1 MDKDLMLSLYRD
13 MVRIRRFEEEAA
25 RSYSRGKMGGFLH
38 LYIGQEAVAV
48 GAMSAIEPTDYIV
61 ATYREHG
68 HYLARVGDMKA
79 AMAELFGKAT
89 GCAKGRGGSMHYFDV
104 DKRFMGGHAIVG
116 GHVPIAAGIAFAS
129 KYRGEQDVTLCFFGE
144 GTANMGA
151 FHEGMSLAALWKLPV
166 VFICENNLYSMGTP
180 LYRTLA
186 VEDVAVRAK
195 GYPMQQEIVNGD
207 DVLEVREVVRRAAKR
222 AREESLPILV
232 EAKTYR
238 FRGHSM
244 SDPAKYRTK
253 EEVNEWKQ
261 RDPIFLLEQ
270 RIDDLG
276 IANKAQLKAIDD
288 EAKQE
293 VAEAVTFAEES
304 PQPDPSELY
313 DNVYYEAPQDDTV
326 HDDRDD
332 KVVPLSSRSRHAG

>member
-1 MDKDLMLSLYRD
+1 

-48 GAMSAIEPTDYIV
+48 GAISAIEPTDYIV
-61 ATYREHG
+61 ATYRDHG

-166 VFICENNLYSMGTP
+166 VFVCENNLYSMGTP
-180 LYRTLA
+180 LYRTLG

-270 RIDDLG
+270 RIFDLG
-276 IANKAQLKAIDD
+276 VANKAQLKAIDD
-288 EAKQE
+288 EAKQD
-293 VAEAVTFAEES
+293 VADAVTFAEES

-313 DNVYYEAPQDDTV
+313 DNVYYEAPQDDTA

-332 KVVPLSSRSRHAG
+332 KVVPLSGRSRHAG

>member
-151 FHEGMSLAALWKLPV
+151 FHEGMSLVALWKLPV

>member
-13 MVRIRRFEEEAA
+13 MIRIRRFEEEAA
-25 RSYSRGKMGGFLH
+25 RSYTRGKIGGFLH

-48 GAMSAIEPTDYIV
+48 GAISAVEPTDYIV

-68 HYLARVGDMKA
+68 HYLARVGDMNA
-79 AMAELFGKAT
+79 AMAELFGKVT
-89 GCAKGRGGSMHYFDV
+89 GCAKGKGGSMHFFDV
-104 DKRFMGGHAIVG
+104 EKRFLGGHAIVG

-129 KYRGEQDVTLCFFGE
+129 KYRGEPDVTLCFFGE
-144 GTANMGA
+144 GTANIGA
-151 FHEGMSLAALWKLPV
+151 FHEGMALASLWKLPV

-207 DVLEVREVVRRAAKR
+207 DVLEVRDAVRRAAKR
-222 AREESLPILV
+222 ARSENLPTLI

-253 EEVNEWKQ
+253 EEVEEWMK
-261 RDPIFLLEQ
+261 RDPI
-270 RIDDLG
+270 RILANRIYALG
-276 IANKAQLKAIDD
+276 IANEAQLQAIDD
-288 EAKQE
+288 EAKRE
-293 VAEAVTFAEES
+293 VAEAVKFADES
-304 PQPDPSELY
+304 PAPAPATLY
-313 DNVYYEAPQDDTV
+313 EHVYCETAQEEE
-326 HDDRDD
+326 
-332 KVVPLSSRSRHAG
+332 KVVPLSRRVQAGG

>member
-1 MDKDLMLSLYRD
+1 MLSLYRD

-144 GTANMGA
+144 GTANMVA

-222 AREESLPILV
+222 ARAESLPILV

>member
-13 MVRIRRFEEEAA
+13 MLRIRRFEEEAA
-25 RSYSRGKMGGFLH
+25 RAYTRGKIGGFLH

-48 GAMSAIEPTDYIV
+48 GAISAVAPTDYVV

-68 HYLARVGDMKA
+68 HYLARVGDMNT
-79 AMAELFGKAT
+79 AMAELFGKVT
-89 GCAKGRGGSMHYFDV
+89 GCSRGKGGSMHFFDAE
-104 DKRFMGGHAIVG
+104 KRFMGGHAIVG

-129 KYRGEQDVTLCFFGE
+129 KYRGEPDVTLCFFGE
-144 GTANMGA
+144 GTANIGA
-151 FHEGMSLAALWKLPV
+151 FHEGMALASLWKLPV
-166 VFICENNLYSMGTP
+166 VFVCENNLYSMGTP

-207 DVLEVREVVRRAAKR
+207 DVLEVRDAVRRAAKR
-222 AREESLPILV
+222 ARGESLPTLI

-253 EEVNEWKQ
+253 EEVEEWMK
-261 RDPIFLLEQ
+261 RDPI
-270 RIDDLG
+270 RILANRIYALG
-276 IANKAQLKAIDD
+276 IANEAQLQAIDD
-288 EAKQE
+288 EAKRE
-293 VAEAVTFAEES
+293 VAEAVKFADES
-304 PQPDPSELY
+304 PAPDPAAIYE
-313 DNVYYEAPQDDTV
+313 DVYCETV
-326 HDDRDD
+326 QEDE
-332 KVVPLSSRSRHAG
+332 KVVPLSRRAQAGG

>member
-61 ATYREHG
+61 ATYRDHG

-89 GCAKGRGGSMHYFDV
+89 GCVKGRGGSMHYFDV
-104 DKRFMGGHAIVG
+104 EKRFMGGHAIVG
-116 GHVPIAAGIAFAS
+116 SHVPIAAGIAFAS

-151 FHEGMSLAALWKLPV
+151 FHEGMALAALWKLPV

-180 LYRTLA
+180 LYRTQA

-270 RIDDLG
+270 RIFDLG
-276 IANKAQLKAIDD
+276 IANKAQLKVIDD

-293 VAEAVTFAEES
+293 VADAVTFAEES

-313 DNVYYEAPQDDTV
+313 DNVYYEAPQDDTL
-326 HDDRDD
+326 RDD
-332 KVVPLSSRSRHAG
+332 KIVPLSIRSRHAG

>member
-207 DVLEVREVVRRAAKR
+207 DVLEVRAVVRRAAKR

-270 RIDDLG
+270 RIYDLG

>member
-166 VFICENNLYSMGTP
+166 IFICENNLYSMGTP

-270 RIDDLG
+270 RIYDLG